1 MSPNLPK
8 PPQYEKVLSMKPQN
22 NVLADLLDLD
32 APDASQD
39 VLWSV
44 GTPQSVRVLDGH
56 VDIELE
62 FYAQAL
68 SEEGITPDSSIP
80 PKRHTL
86 WVSAYGE
93 EIIRLTIN
101 FNGNEFLAVDN
112 NVMLDIDSKVER
124 LPLSVHEDSQGWKI
138 IDPSGKT
145 RMEILSKSPTIKYW
159 SDLIPAPPQT
169 LEAVIYPD
177 GLTPVAL
184 ESYDIFKPCEHES
197 FPLAYVEREK
207 RPHRTTFAFH
217 ASANEKI
224 AGTGER
230 FAPMNLAGRTL
241 VLENADALG
250 VNNRRCYKNVPFYV
264 SNRPYGLLILTS
276 AHTRLSLA
284 DISTRAN
291 QAMVED
297 GLVDLFVIGGKSVER
312 IVYNYRLLTGFPHE
326 VPVWSYG
333 IWMGRMTYFTADETH
348 QIAAL
353 LRKGSFPCDVI
364 HIDTGWFDKDW
375 ICDWKFSPRTFP
387 NPQEYLNE
395 MRSNGFRI
403 TLWQLPLV
411 SAETELFAPALEN
424 KFIASN
430 DNIVSGHSNF
440 GDRGLVGTIDFTNPG
455 AIEWYQG
462 LLEKLLRMGVAAIKT
477 DFGETIDLQAN
488 YQGMDAKLLHNLYPL
503 LYQKAAFDITKKVT
517 GEGLIW
523 ARAGWVGNQRYPVH
537 WGGDSA
543 STWDGMAGS
552 LRGGLH
558 LGLSGY
564 AFWGH
569 DIAGFHGLPN
579 FMNNWPSDE
588 LYMRWTQFGV
598 FSSHIRY
605 HGASPREPYEYP
617 AIADLVRQWW
627 NLRYSLIP
635 YLVEQGRRIVN
646 TGLPMLQALIFQHED
661 DPMCWHIDDQY
672 YFGEAFLVAP
682 IMNDAGVRDVYLP
695 AGKWIDFW
703 TGDVLEGG
711 RWFKNIEMP
720 LEYMPVYVK
729 FGAQVPVYPHSI
741 QCTDEMDFTKVEN
754 MVFDDRYQG
763 LQSSIL
769 GKVIKL

>member
-1 MSPNLPK
+1 
-8 PPQYEKVLSMKPQN
+8 MKPQN
-22 NVLADLLDLD
+22 NLLADLLDLD
-32 APDASQD
+32 APEASHD

-44 GTPQSVRVLDGH
+44 GTPQTVRVQEGQ
-56 VDIELE
+56 VGIELE
-62 FYAQAL
+62 FIAQAL
-68 SEEGITPDSSIP
+68 VEEGIKPDKSIP
-80 PKRHTL
+80 PKKHTL
-86 WVSAYGE
+86 WVRAYGE
-93 EIIRLTIN
+93 EIIRLTID
-101 FNGNEFLAVDN
+101 FNGDELCTDDS
-112 NVMLDIDSKVER
+112 NVMLDIDDELER
-124 LPLSVHEDSQGWKI
+124 LPLSVDKDSQDWKV
-138 IDPSGKT
+138 IDSKGKM
-145 RMEILSKSPTIKYW
+145 RMEIITQPPSIKHW
-159 SDLIPAPPQT
+159 SDQIPAPPEILNAT
-169 LEAVIYPD
+169 IYPD
-177 GLTPVAL
+177 GSTAVLL
-184 ESYDIFKPCEHES
+184 EPYDIFTPGQRES
-197 FPLAYVEREK
+197 FPLACIERGK
-207 RPHRTTFAFH
+207 RPHRAAFAFH
-217 ASANEKI
+217 ASTDEKT

-230 FAPMNLAGRTL
+230 FAPMNLSGRTL

-284 DISTRAN
+284 DISTRVN

-297 GLVDLFVIGGKSVER
+297 GLLDLFVIGGKNVER
-312 IVYNYRLLTGFPHE
+312 ILHNYRLLTGFPHE

-333 IWMGRMTYFTADETH
+333 IWMGRMTYFSADETR
-348 QIAAL
+348 QVAAR
-353 LRKGSFPCDVI
+353 LRKEAFPCDVI

-387 NPQEYLNE
+387 DAQDYLKE

-403 TLWQLPLV
+403 TLWQLPTV
-411 SAETELFAPALEN
+411 SEETDLFAPALE
-424 KFIASN
+424 KKYIASDN
-430 DNIVSGHSNF
+430 NIVSSHSNF
-440 GDRGLVGTIDFTNPG
+440 GERGLAATIDFTNPR

-462 LLEKLLRMGVAAIKT
+462 LLEKLLLMGVAAIKT
-477 DFGETIDLQAN
+477 DFGETIDLQAH
-488 YQGMDAKLLHNLYPL
+488 YQGMDAMLLHNLYSL
-503 LYQKAAFDITKKVT
+503 LYQKAAFEITERVT

-523 ARAGWVGNQRYPVH
+523 ARSGWVGNQRYPVH
-537 WGGDSA
+537 WGGDAA

-564 AFWGH
+564 AFWAH

-579 FMNNWPSDE
+579 FMNCWPTDE

-635 YLVEQGRRIVN
+635 YLVEQGRRIVH
-646 TGLPMLQALIFQHED
+646 TGLPMLRALIFHHDD

-672 YFGEAFLVAP
+672 YFGDAFLVAP

-695 AGKWIDFW
+695 SGKWIDFW
-703 TGDVLEGG
+703 TGERLEGSQ
-711 RWFKNIEMP
+711 WIKDITMP
-720 LEYMPVYVK
+720 LEHMPVYVK
-729 FGAQVPVYPHSI
+729 FGAKVPVYPHRV
-741 QCTDEMDFTKVEN
+741 QCTDEIDLSEAVNIIFN
-754 MVFDDRYQG
+754 DRYLG
-763 LQSSIL
+763 LGSSVL
-769 GKVIKL
+769 SNVVEL

>member
-1 MSPNLPK
+1 
-8 PPQYEKVLSMKPQN
+8 MKPQN
-22 NVLADLLDLD
+22 NLLADLLDLD
-32 APDASQD
+32 APEASQD
-39 VLWSV
+39 ILWSV
-44 GTPQSVRVLDGH
+44 GTPQTVSVLDGH
-56 VDIELE
+56 VGIELD
-62 FYAQAL
+62 FFAQVL
-68 SEEGITPDSSIP
+68 SDEGIMPDKSIP
-80 PKRHTL
+80 PKRHIL

-101 FNGNEFLAVDN
+101 FNGDEFLAVDN
-112 NVMLDIDSKVER
+112 NVMLDIDDKVER
-124 LPLSVHEDSQGWKI
+124 LPLSVNEDSQGWKV
-138 IDPSGKT
+138 IDSNGKT
-145 RMEILSKSPTIKYW
+145 RMEIKAISPTIKYW
-159 SDLIPAPPQT
+159 SELIPAPPQT
-169 LEAVIYPD
+169 LEAIIYPD
-177 GLTPVAL
+177 GLTPVPL
-184 ESYDIFKPCEHES
+184 ESYDIFKPSEHES
-197 FPLAYVEREK
+197 FPLAYIERDQC
-207 RPHRTTFAFH
+207 PHRTTFAFR

-230 FAPMNLAGRTL
+230 FAPMNLSGRTL

-264 SNRPYGLLILTS
+264 SSRPYGLLILTS

-312 IVYNYRLLTGFPHE
+312 ILYNYRLLTGFPHE

-333 IWMGRMTYFTADETH
+333 IWMGRMTYFTADETR

-375 ICDWKFSPRTFP
+375 ICDWEFSPRTFP
-387 NPQEYLNE
+387 NPQNYLQE

-411 SAETELFAPALEN
+411 STETELYAPALEN

-430 DNIVSGHSNF
+430 NNVVSSHSNF

-488 YQGMDAKLLHNLYPL
+488 YQGMDAKLLHNLYSL
-503 LYQKAAFDITKKVT
+503 LYQKAAFEITEKVT

-569 DIAGFHGLPN
+569 DIAGFHGLPS

-598 FSSHIRY
+598 FSSHVRY

-635 YLVEQGRRIVN
+635 YLVEQGRQIVN
-646 TGLPMLQALIFQHED
+646 TGLPMLQALIFRHED
-661 DPMCWHIDDQY
+661 DPICWHIDDQY
-672 YFGEAFLVAP
+672 YFGDAFLVAP
-682 IMNDAGVRDVYLP
+682 IMNEAGVRDVYLP
-695 AGKWIDFW
+695 SGKWIDFW
-703 TGDVLEGG
+703 TGDVVDGG
-711 RWFKNIEMP
+711 RWLMNITMP
-720 LEYMPVYVK
+720 LEHMPVYVK
-729 FGAQVPVYPHSI
+729 FGAQVPVYPHCV
-741 QCTDEMDFTKVEN
+741 QCTDEMDLTKAVN
-754 MVFDDRYQG
+754 IVFDDRYQG
-763 LQSSIL
+763 LRSSIL
-769 GKVIKL
+769 GKVVTL